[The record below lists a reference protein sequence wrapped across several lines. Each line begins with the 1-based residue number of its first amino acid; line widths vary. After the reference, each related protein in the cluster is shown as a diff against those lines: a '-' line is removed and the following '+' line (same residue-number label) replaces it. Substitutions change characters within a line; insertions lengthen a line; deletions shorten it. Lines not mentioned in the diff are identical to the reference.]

1 MARYDFQCNSFG
13 FHAEEYSEFSG
24 CLKVGV
30 KWKLAKKKAD
40 KVIIVVSKEN
50 PACPVMQTILSIQWR
65 KQYNLKSAL
74 SEVNDTLLKQINIS
88 WFLLGA
94 HFNFF

>member
-1 MARYDFQCNSFG
+1 MKV
-13 FHAEEYSEFSG
+13 SE
-24 CLKVGV
+24 
-30 KWKLAKKKAD
+30 KKKAD

-50 PACPVMQTILSIQWR
+50 PACPVMQTTLSIQWR